1 MSNSRYEKL
10 LEALDLHQN
19 LLFAEQQAISARDLN
34 TVEQI
39 LNQKDSSMDL
49 LLRAKE
55 DTDFNY
61 PPEIQS
67 RITNVLSQQAENT
80 SNFRKLHIQAES
92 PNINSS
98 STSPFHKRMRQ
109 AYSN

>member
-1 MSNSRYEKL
+1 MSNSPYEKL

-49 LLRAKE
+49 KKLRKSVLNNLVKHHSDKE
-55 DTDFNY
+55 ADSDY
-61 PPEIQS
+61 WS
-67 RITNVLSQQAENT
+67 
-80 SNFRKLHIQAES
+80 
-92 PNINSS
+92 
-98 STSPFHKRMRQ
+98 M
-109 AYSN
+109 

>member
-1 MSNSRYEKL
+1 MSNPPYEKL
-10 LEALDLHQN
+10 LKALDLHQN

-55 DTDFNY
+55 DTDSNY

-67 RITNVLSQQAENT
+67 RITNVLCQQAENT
-80 SNFRKLHIQAES
+80 SSFCKLHIQTES
-92 PNINSS
+92 PDTNSTF
-98 STSPFHKRMRQ
+98 TSPFHKRMRQ

>member
-1 MSNSRYEKL
+1 
-10 LEALDLHQN
+10 
-19 LLFAEQQAISARDLN
+19 
-34 TVEQI
+34 
-39 LNQKDSSMDL
+39 
-49 LLRAKE
+49 LRAKE
-55 DTDFNY
+55 DTDSNY

-92 PNINSS
+92 PNIDSS
-98 STSPFHKRMRQ
+98 SRSPFHKRMRQ

>member
-1 MSNSRYEKL
+1 MSNYPYEKL
-10 LEALDLHQN
+10 LKALDLHQN

-49 LLRAKE
+49 LLMAKE
-55 DTDFNY
+55 DTDSNY

-80 SNFRKLHIQAES
+80 SNFRKLHIQTEN
-92 PNINSS
+92 PNPESS
-98 STSPFHKRMRQ
+98 STSPLHKRMRQ

>member
-1 MSNSRYEKL
+1 MSNPSYIKL
-10 LEALDLHQN
+10 LEALELHQN

-39 LNQKDSSMDL
+39 LNQKDSSMEL
-49 LLRAKE
+49 LLSAKGS
-55 DTDFNY
+55 TDPNY

-67 RITNVLSQQAENT
+67 RITIVLYQQAENT
-80 SNFRKLHIQAES
+80 SNFRKLHIQGES
-92 PNINSS
+92 PSADAS

>member
-1 MSNSRYEKL
+1 MSNSPYEKL
-10 LEALDLHQN
+10 LKALDLHQN

-55 DTDFNY
+55 DLDSNY

-92 PNINSS
+92 PNIDSS
-98 STSPFHKRMRQ
+98 STNPFHKRMRQ

>member
-1 MSNSRYEKL
+1 MSNSPLEKL
-10 LEALDLHQN
+10 LEALELHQN

-55 DTDFNY
+55 DTNSNY

-67 RITNVLSQQAENT
+67 RITIVLSQQAENT
-80 SNFRKLHIQAES
+80 SNFRKLHIQTECPNAET
-92 PNINSS
+92 S

>member
-1 MSNSRYEKL
+1 MSNPPYEKL

-39 LNQKDSSMDL
+39 LNQKESSMDL

-55 DTDFNY
+55 DTDSNY

-80 SNFRKLHIQAES
+80 SSFRKLHIQAES
-92 PNINSS
+92 PNTVATV
-98 STSPFHKRMRQ
+98 TSPFHKRMRQ

>member
-1 MSNSRYEKL
+1 MSIPPYEKL
-10 LEALDLHQN
+10 LEALELHQN

-55 DTDFNY
+55 DTNSNY

-80 SNFRKLHIQAES
+80 SNFRKLHVQAES
-92 PNINSS
+92 PSADAS
-98 STSPFHKRMRQ
+98 STSPFNKRLRQ